1 MLNHSRDIKKCKAGT
16 VVGGWWGRRSMLCD
30 PGSELRLGR
39 EQEKRKANIID
50 GISSTRNRE
59 FLCWIRL
66 QF

>member
-1 MLNHSRDIKKCKAGT
+1 
-16 VVGGWWGRRSMLCD
+16 MLCD